1 MIKTSN
7 KVKHQM
13 QDQYLENV
21 KWGQTS
27 WMWMCNAIGK
37 SQSQKKSEKFVQI
50 DLANERPWE
59 AALEKYQR
67 MLIPES
73 LRKIL
78 ERWRQTRCSSDDHAY
93 RLKLG
98 KCKGVAVLA
107 SCYRQFT
114 PSKITWTPP
123 ASLANEYQPMPRTNF
138 STTVGCQI
146 WLHPNLDHQHQDDNT
161 SRWNLPA
168 AAACIN
174 LCST

>member
-1 MIKTSN
+1 
-7 KVKHQM
+7 M

-114 PSKITWTPP
+114 PRAKLLASKEHLLLP
-123 ASLANEYQPMPRTNF
+123 SPMNINPFPRTNF
-138 STTVGCQI
+138 STTVGCQS